1 MMNENERV
9 QSIALGDVEI
19 IRVIEWHRPFAPT
32 SDMLPGATADAWQDN
47 EDWLAPDHWEPDSDR
62 AVLALQT
69 WVLRS
74 GGLTV
79 LVDTGAGNGRERP
92 GMPPFHRCQG
102 DFLGLLARA
111 DVRPQDVDVVVNTHL
126 HVDHV
131 GWNTVDA
138 DGEWIPTFP
147 NAQYLIPAADDFHY
161 GPGNMYGNGLQEVD
175 RLIYEDSIA
184 PIHRAGQA
192 VLWDGLH
199 RIDDHLTLESA
210 PGHTP
215 GSSVLRLASG
225 SDRAVFVG
233 DLLHSPV
240 QILQPSCNSNA
251 CLAPEQAATSR
262 RRILGRAADERELLI
277 PAHFGGA
284 GAVEVRRERD
294 GFTLGPWA
302 TAGPKE
308 RASARRP
315 R

>member
-1 MMNENERV
+1 MTSENERV
-9 QSIALGDVEI
+9 QSMVLGDVEV
-19 IRVIEWHRPFAPT
+19 IRVVEWHEPFLPT
-32 SDMLPGATADAWQDN
+32 SGMFPAVAAEVWKDN
-47 EDWLAPDHWEPDSDR
+47 EGWLAPDHWEPDGDR

-74 GGLTV
+74 GGRTV

-92 GMPPFHRCQG
+92 GMGPFHRSQS
-102 DFLGLLARA
+102 DLPGLLTEAG
-111 DVRPQDVDVVVNTHL
+111 VRPQDVDVVVNTHL

-138 DGEWIPTFP
+138 DGQWVPTFP

-161 GPGNMYGNGLQEVD
+161 GPDNAYGNGAQEVD

-184 PIHRAGQA
+184 PIHQAGQA

-199 RIDDHLTLESA
+199 RIDEHLTLESA

-240 QILQPSCNSNA
+240 QILQPCCNSSA
-251 CLAPEQAATSR
+251 CLAPEQAVASR
-262 RRILGRAADERELLI
+262 RRILGRAADERELLV

-284 GAVEVRRERD
+284 GAVEVRRAGD
-294 GFTLGPWA
+294 GFALGAWA
-302 TAGPKE
+302 TGGPEKSGS
-308 RASARRP
+308 ASE
-315 R
+315 

>member
-1 MMNENERV
+1 MTNENESVR
-9 QSIALGDVEI
+9 SIVLGDVEV
-19 IRVIEWHRPFAPT
+19 IRVVEWHRPFAPA
-32 SDMLPGATADAWQDN
+32 SGMFPDAPAGVWRDN
-47 EDWLAPDHWEPDSDR
+47 ADWLAPDHWEPDSDR

-74 GGLTV
+74 GGRTV
-79 LVDTGAGNGRERP
+79 LVDTGVGNARERP
-92 GMPPFHRCQG
+92 GMPPFHRRRS
-102 DFLGLLARA
+102 DLPGLLARA
-111 DVRPQDVDVVVNTHL
+111 GVRPQDVDVVVNTHL

-138 DGEWIPTFP
+138 GGEWVPTFP

-161 GPGNMYGNGLQEVD
+161 GPDHAYGNGLREVD
-175 RLIYEDSIA
+175 RLIYEDSVA

-240 QILQPSCNSNA
+240 QILQPCCNSNA
-251 CLAPEQAATSR
+251 CLAPEQAVASR
-262 RRILGRAADERELLI
+262 RRVLGRAADERELLV

-284 GAVEVRRERD
+284 GAVEVRRARG
-294 GFTLGPWA
+294 GFALGPWA
-302 TAGPKE
+302 TARPGEGSGPP
-308 RASARRP
+308 SV
-315 R
+315 